1 MWLRRA
7 LYRALWGAAFVLP
20 LWVFLGRVFFG
31 APLGYAFITQIV
43 LVPIL
48 FVLQVAAT
56 LVVFLRPSVRRT
68 RSVAPLEA
76 AALGVLWI
84 GQLAIGFFLVDS
96 SAASGSDAAG
106 SAASAF
112 TALVGPSAVSLSTAL
127 AGAGVVATLA
137 GLAAVVIAAVRQAAQ
152 DARASLDRVME
163 RSGMA
168 GGQPG
173 WASAPLAGH
182 AAPRSGFAHDP
193 ENTIR
198 ITPRA

>member
-31 APLGYAFITQIV
+31 APLGSAFIAEIV

-48 FVLQVAAT
+48 FVLQVAVT

-68 RSVAPLEA
+68 RAVAPLEA
-76 AALGVLWI
+76 AALCVLWA

-96 SAASGSDAAG
+96 SSSGAQ
-106 SAASAF
+106 ASAF
-112 TALVGPSAVSLSTAL
+112 TALVGPSALSLSTAL
-127 AGAGVVATLA
+127 AGAGVVATIAGLA
-137 GLAAVVIAAVRQAAQ
+137 GLVVAAVRQAAQ

-173 WASAPLAGH
+173 WASAPLTGD
-182 AAPRSGFAHDP
+182 AASRSGFAHDP
-193 ENTIR
+193 ANTIR
-198 ITPRA
+198 ITPRP